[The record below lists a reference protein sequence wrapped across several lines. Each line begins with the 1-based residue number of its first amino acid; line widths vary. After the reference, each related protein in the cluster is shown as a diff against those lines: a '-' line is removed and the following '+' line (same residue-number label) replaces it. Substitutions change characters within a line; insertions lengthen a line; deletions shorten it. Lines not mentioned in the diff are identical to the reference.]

1 MGRGF
6 SANILEVVLTAQ
18 NCLQTIRQT
27 GVIAIL
33 RAKSSEQLLA
43 AADAIRLVGVCA
55 IEVTMTTPGAL
66 AIIEQARARYSQ
78 EVFFGAGTVLDPESA
93 RAAILAGAQFVVAP
107 SLKPGVIELC
117 HRYSI
122 PVFPG
127 AYTPTEILAAWELGA
142 DMVKIFPASTGGPGF
157 IKALK
162 APLPQVEMVPVGGV
176 NLGNTADF
184 MRAGAAAV
192 GVGGELLDSKL
203 LEAKDWPALTERAR
217 AFIDAVAK
225 GRG

>member
-1 MGRGF
+1 MLT
-6 SANILEVVLTAQ
+6 SKLEVALKNQ
-18 NCLQTIRQT
+18 NCIQTIRQT

-43 AADAIRLVGVCA
+43 AADAIQLGGVRA

-93 RAAILAGAQFVVAP
+93 RAAILAGAQFIVAP
-107 SLKPGVIELC
+107 SLKPTVIELC

-122 PVFPG
+122 PILPG
-127 AYTPTEILAAWELGA
+127 AYTPTEILSAWELGA
-142 DMVKIFPASTGGPGF
+142 DMVKVFPASVGGPSF
-157 IKALK
+157 IKALM
-162 APLPQVEMVPVGGV
+162 APLPQVEVVPVGGV

-184 MRAGAAAV
+184 IRAGASAV
-192 GVGGELLDSKL
+192 GVGGELLDARL
-203 LEAKDWPALTERAR
+203 LEARDWPALTERAR
-217 AFIDAVAK
+217 QFVEQVEK
-225 GRG
+225 GRGF